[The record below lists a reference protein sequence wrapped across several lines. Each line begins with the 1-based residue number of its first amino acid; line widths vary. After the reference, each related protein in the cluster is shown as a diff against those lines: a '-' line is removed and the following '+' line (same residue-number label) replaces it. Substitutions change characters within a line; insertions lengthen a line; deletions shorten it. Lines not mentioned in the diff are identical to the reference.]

1 MSGAAG
7 ISLEDALS
15 NVDLLEELPLPDQQP
30 CIEAA
35 ALSITYQPNFD
46 TNFEDRTA
54 FVTGI
59 AKYTEEATVHS
70 ELVSEKM
77 LLVCIL
83 ASQKIV
89 IIIQLKVSFKIGVPS
104 HRRFKV

>member
-1 MSGAAG
+1 MSGPAG
-7 ISLEDALS
+7 ISLDDALS

-70 ELVSEKM
+70 ELVRKEINLQYMCCKTFA
-77 LLVCIL
+77 C
-83 ASQKIV
+83 
-89 IIIQLKVSFKIGVPS
+89 
-104 HRRFKV
+104 H